1 MTVDHI
7 RMLYDYN
14 YWAHRLVWGCV
25 MGITDE
31 QFERQLGYSWGSIH
45 AQVVHVMSA
54 EWMWFSRLRGTS
66 PKAMFDP
73 NDYPNR
79 ESVLNKWNEI
89 EVDIRDHVSSL
100 SEDYL
105 DGLFTYTTTSGNT
118 YTQPIVPILLHVINH
133 GTDHRAQILAMLN
146 QLGGE
151 TVEQDLIFYLR
162 EKAEKY

>member
-1 MTVDHI
+1 
-7 RMLYDYN
+7 
-14 YWAHRLVWGCV
+14 
-25 MGITDE
+25 
-31 QFERQLGYSWGSIH
+31 
-45 AQVVHVMSA
+45 
-54 EWMWFSRLRGTS
+54 
-66 PKAMFDP
+66 MFDL

-105 DGLFTYTTTSGNT
+105 DGLFTYTTTSGHT
-118 YTQPIVPILLHVINH
+118 YTQPIAPILLHVINH

-162 EKAEKY
+162 EKAGKY